1 MNAKQSRIYQV
12 FFSETYKTMKSLI
25 ICFLFFGTFQFTY
38 GQPGAPPTNTTRP
51 TGRDINE
58 RDFEDRRRALQQ
70 LNNGSLNG
78 SLNGRINVTIRVKKT
93 LTKEERQRREK
104 ILAPRADDLL
114 KYKNFLQQ
122 PKTGIFRL
130 LPDFD
135 CETKYLVRADSEC
148 ANFVIFGSAY
158 SFSAYSFRDKGYSDA
173 DFHDISFK
181 REFLVS
187 DSLLMLGIFVSLG
200 DASLDNLSLTSDGLK
215 FLTEFKPENDR
226 QLVEKQLITIR
237 NGIQNNGYL
246 YSDKIK
252 PEENVTYALRVVAY
266 KYKDKDGFRFR
277 KGITSADESKFLS
290 LKYDERKDVLL
301 VFRII
306 EKNSDGGITI
316 IWKEL
321 QREDSP
327 TITFQKNEKLRDI
340 KLNKKD
346 ESSN

>member
-1 MNAKQSRIYQV
+1 M
-12 FFSETYKTMKSLI
+12 
-25 ICFLFFGTFQFTY
+25 
-38 GQPGAPPTNTTRP
+38 
-51 TGRDINE
+51 
-58 RDFEDRRRALQQ
+58 QQ

-78 SLNGRINVTIRVKKT
+78 SLNGRLRVIIRVNKT
-93 LTKEERQRREK
+93 LTKEEKKRREK
-104 ILAPRADDLL
+104 ILAPRAEDLL

-135 CETKYLVRADSEC
+135 CETKYLVRTDGQC
-148 ANFVIFGSAY
+148 ANFVIFG
-158 SFSAYSFRDKGYSDA
+158 SAYSFRDKGYSDA

-187 DSLLMLGIFVSLG
+187 DSLMTQGIFVSLG
-200 DASLDNLSLTSDGLK
+200 DASLDNLSLTSNGLK
-215 FLTEFKPENDR
+215 YLTEFKPETDR
-226 QLVEKQLITIR
+226 QLVEKQFTTIR
-237 NGIQNNGYL
+237 NGMQNNGYS

-277 KGITSADESKFLS
+277 KETMSAEEVKFLS

-306 EKNSDGGITI
+306 EKNSDGGLTI